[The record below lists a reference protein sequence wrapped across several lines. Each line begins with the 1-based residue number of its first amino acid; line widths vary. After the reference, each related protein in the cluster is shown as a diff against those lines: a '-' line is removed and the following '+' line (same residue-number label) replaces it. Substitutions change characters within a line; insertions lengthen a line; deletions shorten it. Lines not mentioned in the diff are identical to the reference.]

1 MLLLGKGEFS
11 FGFVQV
17 SGTMQQ
23 VISYLRA
30 YADEFFEFF
39 SALSKDALS
48 TAKVCE

>member
-1 MLLLGKGEFS
+1 MLLGKGEFS
-11 FGFVQV
+11 LSFVQI
-17 SGTMQQ
+17 SSTMQQ

-48 TAKVCE
+48 TAEVCE